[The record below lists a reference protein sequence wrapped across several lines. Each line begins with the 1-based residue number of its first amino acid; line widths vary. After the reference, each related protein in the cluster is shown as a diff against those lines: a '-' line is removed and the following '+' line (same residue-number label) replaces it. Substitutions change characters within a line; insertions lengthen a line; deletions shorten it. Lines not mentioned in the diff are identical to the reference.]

1 MVNSTASV
9 AAPPTWFTASEDHPV
24 RHGNSAKAFLDG
36 DGYYADLAA
45 SIRAAAGVD
54 SVVAF
59 ASWDLRTDFALVPG
73 DDSSTL
79 VRLLTD
85 ASARGVT
92 IRALLNRHQANPF
105 TSGTITGYD
114 NTDAAAFIDSLPTGV
129 ALHDDRYLVA
139 GTHHQKIAVVST
151 PSGLVAY
158 SGGMD
163 LNPDRLTTGATRC
176 KHDVQVRLTGPVAV
190 DHYEVLAAR
199 WADHPGSEPFPGLP
213 PAHET
218 DAAGPLAAQL
228 VTTYGNGTARAGIA
242 PAGYDFAPTGDQS
255 LGDLVLGAI
264 EQARSFIYLEDQY
277 LVNPAVSAALIA
289 ALPRLERLVIL
300 IADTPAISKELIQA
314 WRRRRAFVL
323 PLIKAAPG
331 KVSVCVGTRLFVH
344 SKLWIFDDELAVI
357 GSANANRRGYT
368 HDSEQAV
375 GIVDT
380 ERGAWVQDL
389 RVALWAKHLG
399 LPPELLRDPL
409 TAAAHWFAIPAQ
421 ADVDPY
427 DPSAGADRPAF
438 PRGTDYFWHTLIDP
452 DGS

>member
-1 MVNSTASV
+1 M
-9 AAPPTWFTASEDHPV
+9 
-24 RHGNSAKAFLDG
+24 
-36 DGYYADLAA
+36 
-45 SIRAAAGVD
+45 
-54 SVVAF
+54 
-59 ASWDLRTDFALVPG
+59 
-73 DDSSTL
+73 
-79 VRLLTD
+79 
-85 ASARGVT
+85 
-92 IRALLNRHQANPF
+92 
-105 TSGTITGYD
+105 
-114 NTDAAAFIDSLPTGV
+114 
-129 ALHDDRYLVA
+129 
-139 GTHHQKIAVVST
+139 
-151 PSGLVAY
+151 
-158 SGGMD
+158 
-163 LNPDRLTTGATRC
+163 
-176 KHDVQVRLTGPVAV
+176 
-190 DHYEVLAAR
+190 
-199 WADHPGSEPFPGLP
+199 
-213 PAHET
+213 
-218 DAAGPLAAQL
+218 
-228 VTTYGNGTARAGIA
+228 
-242 PAGYDFAPTGDQS
+242 
-255 LGDLVLGAI
+255 LGAI
-264 EQARSFIYLEDQY
+264 DQARSFIYLEDQY
-277 LVNPAVSAALIA
+277 LVNPALSAALIA

-409 TAAAHWFAIPAQ
+409 TAAAHWFAIPAE
-421 ADVDPY
+421 ADVAPY
-427 DPSAGADRPAF
+427 DPSAGSDRPAF